1 MSRIPVPLVAPDLSR
16 FARALG
22 RALKDRHAE
31 QPEPPGHVELMN
43 LLARA
48 AGFRNLQSLQAA
60 PPWPAVPVADASPA
74 DLQRD
79 PLHGLPD
86 AALPRPAP
94 AAEDAPPPPALTPT
108 VRKALQQF
116 DARGRLVRWP
126 NKLSVQRLAMAALWT
141 RFEAKRTY
149 TEREVN
155 ELLKAAHTYGDHVT
169 LRRELVNHHLLARES
184 DCSAY
189 WKLPVRADEEMRWF
203 LHAWRRVQRLAPPPR
218 LPAGAQPGLR

>member
-1 MSRIPVPLVAPDLSR
+1 LDDA
-16 FARALG
+16 
-22 RALKDRHAE
+22 H
-31 QPEPPGHVELMN
+31 EPI
-43 LLARA
+43 
-48 AGFRNLQSLQAA
+48 
-60 PPWPAVPVADASPA
+60 D
-74 DLQRD
+74 
-79 PLHGLPD
+79 LPD
-86 AALPRPAP
+86 SALPRPAP
-94 AAEDAPPPPALTPT
+94 AAEDAPQPPALSTT

-116 DARGRLVRWP
+116 DNRGRLVRWP

-155 ELLKAAHTYGDHVT
+155 ELLKAAHCYGDHVT

-203 LHAWRRVQRLAPPPR
+203 LHAWRRMQRPAAPPR